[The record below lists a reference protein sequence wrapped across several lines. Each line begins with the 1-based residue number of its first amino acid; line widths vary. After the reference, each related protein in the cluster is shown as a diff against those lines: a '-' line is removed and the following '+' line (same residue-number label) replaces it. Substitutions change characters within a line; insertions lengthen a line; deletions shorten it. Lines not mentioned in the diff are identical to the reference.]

1 MMVRCTWKALLI
13 GGAMIVSSL
22 KFAHTI
28 IDKSHV
34 HVEGQPESQ
43 DDPQFNHTIV
53 EYSAG
58 YGLLADHTT
67 VSYF

>member
-1 MMVRCTWKALLI
+1 
-13 GGAMIVSSL
+13 MIVSSL

-34 HVEGQPESQ
+34 HVEGQPEWQ
-43 DDPQFNHTIV
+43 DDSQFNHTIV